1 MINFSSIVGFEWDIG
16 NSQKSAQKHDVHPTE
31 AEEVFFNSP
40 LIISEDDKHSS
51 IEKRYLAYGITN
63 KKRFLTVIFTIRE
76 NETLIRVI
84 SARDQHRKERTV
96 YAKANKN

>member
-1 MINFSSIVGFEWDIG
+1 MINYSSIVGFEWDIG
-16 NSQKSAQKHDVHPTE
+16 NSQKSAQKHDVHATE

-40 LIISEDDKHSS
+40 LLISDDDKHSS

-63 KKRFLTVIFTIRE
+63 KKRFLTVIFTLRE

-96 YAKANKN
+96 YAKAIKT

>member
-16 NSQKSAQKHDVHPTE
+16 NSQKSAQKHDVHSTE

-63 KKRFLTVIFTIRE
+63 KKRFLTVIFTLRE

-96 YAKANKN
+96 YAKAIKT

>member
-1 MINFSSIVGFEWDIG
+1 MINYSSIVGFEWDIG

-63 KKRFLTVIFTIRE
+63 KKRFLTVIFTLRE

>member
-1 MINFSSIVGFEWDIG
+1 MINFSSIIGFEWDIG
-16 NSQKSAQKHDVHPTE
+16 NSQKSAQKNDVHPTE

-40 LIISEDDKHSS
+40 LIISDDDKHSS

-63 KKRFLTVIFTIRE
+63 KKRFLTVIFTLRE

>member
-40 LIISEDDKHSS
+40 LIISDDDKHSS
-51 IEKRYLAYGITN
+51 IEKRYLVYGITN
-63 KKRFLTVIFTIRE
+63 KKRFLTVIFTLRE

-96 YAKANKN
+96 YARAIFT

>member
-1 MINFSSIVGFEWDIG
+1 MINFSSIIGFEWDIG

-40 LIISEDDKHSS
+40 LIISDYDKHSS

-63 KKRFLTVIFTIRE
+63 KKRFLTVIFTLRE

>member
-40 LIISEDDKHSS
+40 LLISDDDKHSS

-63 KKRFLTVIFTIRE
+63 KKRFLTVIFTLRE

>member
-1 MINFSSIVGFEWDIG
+1 MINFSSIIGFEWDIG

-40 LIISEDDKHSS
+40 LIISDDDKHSS

-63 KKRFLTVIFTIRE
+63 KKRFLTVIFTLRE